1 MGINLISYAARRQ
14 AGMDARKV
22 EDVVND
28 FGRNPVGEGREEQVC
43 MTVCGWCAYLHLGIE
58 IQQGAEDAA

>member
-28 FGRNPVGEGREEQVC
+28 FGRNPVGEGREEQVRI
-43 MTVCGWCAYLHLGIE
+43 TVCGLVCLLTPGHRNI
-58 IQQGAEDAA
+58 IRS